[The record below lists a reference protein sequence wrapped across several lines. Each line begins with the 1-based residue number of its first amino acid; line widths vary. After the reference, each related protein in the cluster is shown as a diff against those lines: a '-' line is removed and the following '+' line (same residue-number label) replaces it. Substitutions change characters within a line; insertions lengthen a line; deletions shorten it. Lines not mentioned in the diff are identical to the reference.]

1 MCSYVAGDIRAH
13 KLTYVDPVRNP
24 YSPGAGTPPPYLA
37 GRDDLQDAFRILIGR
52 AQVGNPVQP
61 LVLSGL
67 RGVGKTV
74 LLLRWRAI
82 AAEEGWATA
91 HIEARAGAD
100 LRQQLSDAVTD
111 LLRQM
116 SRRYRN
122 QERVERLK
130 RIGASFMRAAGATVT
145 RGGFTF
151 DVQPEPGIADTGD
164 LETDLGELLFEL
176 GAAAAEEG
184 SGAVI
189 LVDELQDAG
198 SEPLRGVVG
207 ACHRINQQP
216 LPALIVGAGLPT
228 VGRVLSEAKSYAERL
243 FDLRTVGPLRGEAQD
258 LAITEPASDRGV
270 TFTAEA
276 LEGLRE
282 RAGGYPFFIQ
292 THAKFV
298 WDVAVDSP
306 IGAADLAVAAPR
318 ADEQLR
324 RSFFAPRY
332 DRATPA
338 ERRYMHA
345 MASIMDGP
353 APTADV
359 ASVLGRRQSDV
370 SVQRDG
376 LLNKGLVYAPE
387 RGLVAFTVPHM
398 GAFLRSLTTHEFGP

>member
-1 MCSYVAGDIRAH
+1 VTHHIRGDA
-13 KLTYVDPVRNP
+13 LTYVDPVRNP
-24 YSPGAGTPPPYLA
+24 YSPGAGTPPPFLA
-37 GRDDLQDAFRILIGR
+37 GRDDLQDAFRTLIGR
-52 AQVGNPVQP
+52 AQLGNPVEP

-74 LLLRWRAI
+74 LLLRWRSI
-82 AAEEGWATA
+82 AEEAGWATT
-91 HIEARAGAD
+91 HVEARSGAD
-100 LRQQLSDAVTD
+100 LRQQLADAMTD

-130 RIGASFMRAAGATVT
+130 RVSTSFLRAAGATVS
-145 RGGFTF
+145 GGGLTF
-151 DVQPEPGIADTGD
+151 DVQPEPGMHDSGD
-164 LETDLGELLFEL
+164 LETDLTELLVEVGL
-176 GAAAAEEG
+176 AAKEED

-189 LVDELQDAG
+189 LIDELQDAG
-198 SEPLRGVVG
+198 AERLAGVVG
-207 ACHRINQQP
+207 ACHKINQQR

-228 VGRVLSEAKSYAERL
+228 VGRVLSDAKSYAERL
-243 FDLRTVGPLRGEAQD
+243 FDLRAVGPLEGPAQD
-258 LAITEPASDRGV
+258 QAITAPADELDVAFSDD
-270 TFTAEA
+270 A
-276 LEGLRE
+276 LGELRDL
-282 RAGGYPFFIQ
+282 AGGYPFFIQ

-298 WDVAVDSP
+298 WDAAVDSP
-306 IGAADLAVAAPR
+306 IDLQDVNVAAPR

-324 RSFFAPRY
+324 RSFFSPRY

-345 MASIMDGP
+345 MASLGDESVT
-353 APTADV
+353 TAEV
-359 ASVLGRRQSDV
+359 ARVLGRRQSDV

-398 GAFLRSLTTHEFGP
+398 ASFLRSLPTHEFG